1 MATHT
6 HLADY
11 QLGPYRPWYALVNR
25 MFIARVGLLGA
36 VSGLILL
43 SACSRDPRVA
53 SRKYVDSGNKYFDR
67 GKYKE
72 ASIMYRRA
80 LGKDMRYA
88 DAWYRLGLTNLKLR
102 LPGEARRDFS
112 RAMEIDPGNTDAI
125 VKLGDIDMIFYL
137 VDPQGNRVLL
147 TDLKDLA
154 QQLFKKDPKSFDGL
168 RFSGYIALMQKDRKT
183 AIQKFEQANQVKPDQ
198 ADLVLSLVQT
208 LFQDQQNDAAEKFA
222 KELIEKQKTYGP
234 IYDVLYGYYIRNNHP
249 ETGEELLK
257 KKISSN
263 PGHGSYVLQLAFH
276 YYMTSRKTD
285 MTATLQQLT
294 SDPKMYPDN
303 HMQVGDF
310 YERVRDFDSA
320 LEQYDRGQK
329 EDPKNKRV
337 YQKKMVEVLGTQGK
351 RDQASKMVAA
361 LLKDDPKDPEALAM
375 HATLLLE
382 SGDKSQVKTVMDE
395 LQPLILKMPG
405 NPTLHLN
412 LGRAY
417 MTSGDPQSLDQ
428 ARIQFQEALKIEPR
442 YVPARLA
449 LGQLELAR
457 GESPQAVQTADEV
470 LSTEPENMP
479 ARLLR
484 ATGLMNMRENQ
495 RAREE
500 LMAVLKIYPKSNDA
514 RFKLGE
520 LDYLERRYK
529 EAEADFQILLDAN
542 DPRGLPGMMEVKV
555 GQGQWEQAIKLA
567 DDQLSQS
574 PDRIDYRMEL
584 AMTCFRAGRY
594 ADAIVQFQKLIDK
607 KPNSA
612 ELYVRIGE
620 AKKSA
625 GDTLGALQAF
635 NKAKDLEPRSVLAHL
650 DLAMTYEQTGR
661 DEDARKSYEDVIK
674 IQPDNVAALNNLA
687 YLKAD
692 GNVDL
697 DQALAYAKQAQQK
710 SPNDPNV
717 MDTVAL
723 IYIRKNLT
731 DDSLRLLR
739 DLVRRTPENP
749 TFHLHLAMA
758 LYQKGDRPLAK
769 KELETALRNKP
780 NEREQ
785 TKIKQMLA
793 KVG

>member
-1 MATHT
+1 MSISRLRLLVT
-6 HLADY
+6 
-11 QLGPYRPWYALVNR
+11 ALC
-25 MFIARVGLLGA
+25 
-36 VSGLILL
+36 LILL
-43 SACSRDPRVA
+43 VACNRDPRVV
-53 SRKYVDSGNKYFDR
+53 SRKYVDSGNKYFDK

-80 LGKDMRYA
+80 LTKDMRYA
-88 DAWYRLGLTNLKLR
+88 DAWYRLGLTNMKLR
-102 LPGEARRDFS
+102 IPGEARRDFS

-125 VKLGDIDMIFYL
+125 VKLGDIDLIFYL
-137 VDPQGNRVLL
+137 LDPQGNRALL
-147 TDLKDLA
+147 PDLKDLA

-168 RFSGYIALMQKDRKT
+168 RFTGYVALMQKDRKT
-183 AIQKFEQANQVKPDQ
+183 AIQKFEAANQVKPDQ
-198 ADLVLSLVQT
+198 PDLVLSLVQT
-208 LFQDQQNDAAEKFA
+208 LFQDGQNDAAEKFA
-222 KELIEKQKTYGP
+222 KDLIEKQKTYGSM
-234 IYDVLYGYYIRNNHP
+234 YDILYLYYVRNSHP
-249 ETGEELLK
+249 ELGEEVLK
-257 KKISSN
+257 KKIANN
-263 PGHGSYVLQLAFH
+263 PTQGSVLLQLAFH
-276 YYMTSRKTD
+276 YYMTNRKPE
-285 MTATLQQLT
+285 MTATLQRLT
-294 SDPKMYPDN
+294 SNPKVFPDN

-310 YERVRDFDSA
+310 YERVRDFDNA
-320 LEQYDRGQK
+320 LQQYDQGQK
-329 EDPKNKRV
+329 EDAKNRRV

-351 RDQASKMVAA
+351 REQASKMVAA
-361 LLKDDPKDPEALAM
+361 LLKEDSKDPEAVAM

-382 SGDKSQVKTVMDE
+382 SGDKAQVKTIISE
-395 LQPLILKMPG
+395 LQPLITKMPG

-428 ARIQFQEALKIEPR
+428 ARIQFMEALKIEPR
-442 YVPARLA
+442 YIPARLA

-457 GESPQAVQTADEV
+457 GENPQAVQSAEEVINADQTN
-470 LSTEPENMP
+470 LA
-479 ARLLR
+479 ARLIR
-484 ATGLMNMRENQ
+484 ATGLMKMRENQ

-500 LMAVLKIYPKSNDA
+500 LNAVLKMYPKSNDA
-514 RFKLGE
+514 RFQLGE
-520 LDYLERRYK
+520 LDYLERRFQD
-529 EAEADFQILLDAN
+529 ANADFQILMQAN
-542 DPRGLPGMMEVKV
+542 DPRGLPGMMEVKA
-555 GQGQWEQAIKLA
+555 GLGQWDQAIKLA
-567 DDQLSQS
+567 EDQLRQS

-584 AMTCFRAGRY
+584 AITCYRAGRY
-594 ADAIVQFQKLIDK
+594 AEATEQFQKLIEK

-612 ELYVRIGE
+612 ELDVRIGE

-625 GDTLGALQAF
+625 GDIKGAIESF
-635 NKAKDLEPRSVLAHL
+635 NKASQLEPRNVVSHL
-650 DLAMTYEQTGR
+650 DLAMTYEQTGH

-674 IQPDNVAALNNLA
+674 IQPDNVEALNNLA

-692 GNVDL
+692 GGVDL
-697 DQALAYAKQAQQK
+697 DQALAYARKAQQK
-710 SPNDPNV
+710 RPNDPNV

-739 DLVRRTPENP
+739 DLVSQKPENP

-785 TKIKQMLA
+785 TEIKQLLA